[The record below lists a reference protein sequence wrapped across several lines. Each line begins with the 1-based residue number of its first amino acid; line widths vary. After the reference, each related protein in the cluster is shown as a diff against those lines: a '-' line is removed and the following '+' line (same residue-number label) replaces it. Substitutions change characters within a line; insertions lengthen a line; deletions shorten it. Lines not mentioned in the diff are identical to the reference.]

1 MMMDRREF
9 LKQVAGWTAGLSLT
23 SPLVSVL
30 PKTAAA
36 SSPPLLSLAEG
47 SDIPAL
53 VSKVLSPLGGMG
65 GFVRKGDRV
74 VVKPNIGWDRTPE
87 QGANTHPDVV
97 KAVVR
102 SALDAGAGQ
111 VLVFDRT
118 VNEERRCYV
127 NSGIKAAVESLG
139 DRRAQCLFV
148 DSRKFVPVRIARG
161 KSIQEWEFYRDALEA
176 DAYINLPVAKQHGS
190 SGLTLGLKNIMGVI
204 GGSRGRIHFNLGQRI
219 ADLNLVLRPKL
230 TLLDATRILLRNG
243 PQGGDLKDVKTLN
256 TLVASS
262 DTVAVD
268 AYATTFFGLKPEE
281 VESTK
286 AANQLGLGEMD
297 LKKIKVVRT

>member
-1 MMMDRREF
+1 MDRRSF
-9 LKQVAGWTAGLSLT
+9 LKQVARWSAGISLI
-23 SPLVSVL
+23 SPLVAF
-30 PKTAAA
+30 PERARA
-36 SSPPLLSLAEG
+36 SASPPLLSVTEG
-47 SDIPAL
+47 PDIPAS
-53 VSKVLSPLGGMG
+53 VSKVLSPLGGMVA
-65 GFVRKGDRV
+65 FVKKGDRV

-87 QGANTHPDVV
+87 QGANTHPEVV

-102 SALDAGAGQ
+102 LALEAGAVQ
-111 VLVFDRT
+111 VLVFDRP

-139 DRRAQCLFV
+139 DRRVQCLFV
-148 DSRKFVPVRIARG
+148 DSRKFVPVRISRG
-161 KSIQEWEFYRDALEA
+161 KSINEWEFYKDALEA
-176 DAYINLPVAKQHGS
+176 DTYINLPVAKQHSS

-204 GGSRGRIHFNLGQRI
+204 GGSRGKIHFSLGQRI
-219 ADLNLVLRPKL
+219 ADLNLVLKPKL

-243 PQGGDLKDVKTLN
+243 PQGGDLKDVKPLN
-256 TLVASS
+256 TLVAST

-286 AANQLGLGEMD
+286 AAFQMGSGEMD
-297 LKKIKVVRT
+297 LKKIKIVRV

>member
-1 MMMDRREF
+1 MNRRNF
-9 LKQVAGWTAGLSLT
+9 LKQVARWSAGISLT
-23 SPLVSVL
+23 SPLVALL
-30 PKTAAA
+30 PRAGA
-36 SSPPLLSLAEG
+36 STSPPLLSVTEG
-47 SDIPAL
+47 TDPAAL
-53 VSKVLSPLGGMG
+53 VSKVLNPLGGMNA
-65 GFVRKGDRV
+65 FVKKGDRV

-87 QGANTHPDVV
+87 QGANTHPEVV

-102 SALDAGAGQ
+102 LALEAGAGQ

-139 DRRAQCLFV
+139 DRRAQCLFI
-148 DSRKFVPVRIARG
+148 DNRKFVPVRIARG
-161 KSIQEWEFYRDALEA
+161 KSITEWEFYKDALEA
-176 DAYINLPVAKQHGS
+176 DAYINLPVAKQHSS

-204 GGSRGRIHFNLGQRI
+204 GGSRGKIHFSLGQRI
-219 ADLNLVLRPKL
+219 ADLNLVLKPKL

-243 PQGGDLKDVKTLN
+243 PQGGDLKDVKALN

-268 AYATTFFGLKPEE
+268 AYGTTFFGLKPEE

-297 LKKIKVVRT
+297 LKKIKIVRV